1 MLQIVIESQEIEVGK
16 DNGRAFAD
24 FFIEDGYLTC
34 AVDLRD
40 YKGPLAPWAKDA
52 VVVVCYP
59 EDIANIFRDDSAE
72 GYGCRV
78 FDWAGYCKYMNTNVA
93 A

>member
-24 FFIEDGYLTC
+24 FFVEDGYLSC

-40 YKGPLAPWAKDA
+40 YKGPLAEWAKDGS
-52 VVVVCYP
+52 VVLCWP
-59 EDIANIFRDDSAE
+59 EEISLIFQADSAP
-72 GYGCRV
+72 GFGSRV
-78 FDWAGYCKYMNTNVA
+78 LDWARYCSYVNTNVA
-93 A
+93 K